1 MFVDSELGECQ
12 VALLESQDVGVAIM
26 ILQEMQNEVYDI
38 RNDVQSEQEIY
49 NVDHDILREGAY
61 PGT

>member
-38 RNDVQSEQEIY
+38 RNDVQSEQAIQ
-49 NVDHDILREGAY
+49 NVDHDILR
-61 PGT
+61 